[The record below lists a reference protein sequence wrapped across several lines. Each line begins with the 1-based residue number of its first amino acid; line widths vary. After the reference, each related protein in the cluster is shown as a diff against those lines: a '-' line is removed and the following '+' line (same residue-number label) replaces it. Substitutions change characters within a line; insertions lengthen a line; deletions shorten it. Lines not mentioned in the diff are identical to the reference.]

1 MPLRKPADAVTKIGK
16 IVFPRNPR
24 PQRIANAS
32 QNRGPTA
39 PHGKGGHCAE
49 PTETKSTGSATGPDR
64 ATGAERDTKGGWN
77 RPSRRNNRNGR
88 KSKLSGKTGNHRSSR
103 NRQNAGTV
111 ETVGS
116 RSYQRRPGVTG
127 TVKAAG
133 PLRDC
138 RSGPATPR
146 ARAHSKVR
154 RDTARRR

>member
-39 PHGKGGHCAE
+39 RTAKEGIAQNRRRQRVQE
-49 PTETKSTGSATGPDR
+49 SATGPDR
-64 ATGAERDTKGGWN
+64 ATGAERDTKGGRN
-77 RPSRRNNRNGR
+77 RPSRRNSRNGR
-88 KSKLSGKTGNHRSSR
+88 ESELSGKTGNHRSSR
-103 NRQNAGTV
+103 KRQNAGTV

-116 RSYQRRPGVTG
+116 RSCQERPEVTG